1 MGFSIFGSRIILT
14 RGDSVELVLTI
25 TNPQT
30 GEPFV
35 PGGEDQVYFTV
46 KKTIHDREPVIQKT
60 LDHGIVRNEDSIS
73 ILLDSADTAD
83 LSYGIY
89 KYDVE
94 LVTVSG
100 YTDTVVPPGLFI
112 VTEEVTTHEP
122 SARQT
127 EP

>member
-1 MGFSIFGSRIILT
+1 MGFSIIGNRIILT
-14 RGDSVELVLTI
+14 RGDSAEIVLTI

-30 GEPFV
+30 GGPFV
-35 PGGEDQVYFTV
+35 PGDDDEVYFTV
-46 KKTIHDREPVIQKT
+46 KKSLHDREPVIQKT
-60 LDHGIVRNEDSIS
+60 LGHGIIRHEDSIS
-73 ILLDSADTAD
+73 ILLDPADTAD

-94 LVTVSG
+94 VVTATG

-112 VTEEVTTHEP
+112 VTEEVTTHEQ
-122 SARQT
+122 SARRS

>member
-1 MGFSIFGSRIILT
+1 MGFSIFGNRIILT
-14 RGDSVELVLTI
+14 RGDSAEIVLTI

-35 PGGEDQVYFTV
+35 PGDEDQVYFTV
-46 KKTIHDREPVIQKT
+46 KKAIHDRDSVIQKT
-60 LDHGIVRNEDSIS
+60 LGHGIVRHEDSIS
-73 ILLDSADTAD
+73 ILLDPADTAD

-94 LVTVSG
+94 VVTVTG

-112 VTEEVTTHEP
+112 VTEEVTTHE
-122 SARQT
+122 R
-127 EP
+127 

>member
-1 MGFSIFGSRIILT
+1 MGFSIFGNRIILT
-14 RGDSVELVLTI
+14 RGDSAELVLTI

-35 PGGEDQVYFTV
+35 PGDDDEVYFTV
-46 KKTIHDREPVIQKT
+46 KKSIRDKTPVIQKT
-60 LDHGIVRNEDSIS
+60 LDHGIVRHEDSIS
-73 ILLDSADTAD
+73 ILLDPADTAD

-94 LVTVSG
+94 LVTASG

-112 VTEEVTTHEP
+112 ITEEVTTHEQ
-122 SARQT
+122 SARRY